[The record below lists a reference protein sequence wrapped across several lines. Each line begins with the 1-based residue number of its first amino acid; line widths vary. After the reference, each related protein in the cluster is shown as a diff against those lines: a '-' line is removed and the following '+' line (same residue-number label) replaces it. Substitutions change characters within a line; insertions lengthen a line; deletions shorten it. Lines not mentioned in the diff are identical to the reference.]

1 MKNLMKKAGYVSI
14 EVVIVAAI
22 ILLVGIV
29 AVTAFASKGNDASN
43 EAMDAIDTALSTTF
57 VEA

>member
-22 ILLVGIV
+22 ILLVGLV
-29 AVTAFASKGNDASN
+29 AVTAFATKGNSASN
-43 EAMDAIDTALSTTF
+43 EAMDAIDTALDTKF

>member
-22 ILLVGIV
+22 ILLVGLV
-29 AVTAFASKGNDASN
+29 AVTGFASKGNAASN
-43 EAMDAIDTALSTTF
+43 EAMDAIDTALDTTF

>member
-22 ILLVGIV
+22 ILLVGLV
-29 AVTAFASKGNDASN
+29 AVTAFATKGNDASN
-43 EAMDAIDTALSTTF
+43 QAMDAIDTALDTTF